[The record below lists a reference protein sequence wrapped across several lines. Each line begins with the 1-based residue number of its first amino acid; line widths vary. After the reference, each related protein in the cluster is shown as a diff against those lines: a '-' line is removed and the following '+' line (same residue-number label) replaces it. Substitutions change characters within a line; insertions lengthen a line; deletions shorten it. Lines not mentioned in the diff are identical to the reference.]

1 MLKRYLIN
9 FIYILCI
16 AFAYI
21 CGLGAFISLL
31 DGEIL
36 TACLFGLGLATTVS
50 GAMTLNETRDIR

>member
-21 CGLGAFISLL
+21 CGLGAFIFLL

-36 TACLFGLGLATTVS
+36 TACLFGLGLATTIS

>member
-16 AFAYI
+16 AFSYI
-21 CGLGAFISLL
+21 CGLGSFISLL
-31 DGEIL
+31 DGKIL
-36 TACLFGLGLATTVS
+36 IACLFGLGLATTIS